1 MPRKVAFSAKQ
12 KRAQLQDKRALKR
25 GDLDL
30 SEVRI
35 PSMKVA
41 PRSRSH
47 MRTSALT
54 GSDPR
59 KLQSRFM
66 TLPPDYVERTRNLA
80 YGVTLERPLRPETA
94 RWDPRVMQRDKG
106 RLTCPARPKF
116 RVGATKKEVER
127 NEEGWFTKWL
137 DHTEGIVREWVDG
150 EDERENAEG
159 EDEGEGEGEKPAV
172 WPRSPSWF
180 EVNLEVW
187 RQL

>member
-1 MPRKVAFSAKQ
+1 
-12 KRAQLQDKRALKR
+12 
-25 GDLDL
+25 
-30 SEVRI
+30 
-35 PSMKVA
+35 MKVA

-47 MRTSALT
+47 MRTSAFP

-80 YGVTLERPLRPETA
+80 YAMTLERPLRPETA
-94 RWDPRVMQRDKG
+94 RWDTRVMQRDDG

-116 RVGATKKEVER
+116 RVGASKKEVER
-127 NEEGWFTKWL
+127 NEEGWFAKWL

-150 EDERENAEG
+150 EDEEENAEG
-159 EDEGEGEGEKPAV
+159 IDEGEEEGEKPAA